1 MQALCICALAARTS
15 LAAKAALAL
24 MVAHSVCE
32 FMQATP
38 FQYSF
43 GWQVRVITVQAAPFQ
58 YWPAPHWS
66 EPFVGLLATHPP
78 CCP

>member
-1 MQALCICALAARTS
+1 MQAPCIFALAARTS

-43 GWQVRVITVQAAPFQ
+43 GWQARAMAAQAAPFQ
-58 YWPAPHWS
+58 YWPAPH
-66 EPFVGLLATHPP
+66 
-78 CCP
+78 

>member
-24 MVAHSVCE
+24 MEAHSVCE

-43 GWQVRVITVQAAPFQ
+43 GWQARVIVAQDAPFQ